1 MFAISPRARVAAV
14 AVGAAVMLAGGYAH
28 AQQPPRQAPPSAGPA
43 VPGAPVPAP
52 AAQQASPTANAAQ
65 PEWVKVCN
73 TDPATKKEVCLISRD
88 VRAETGQTIASV
100 ALREIKGE
108 PKRFF
113 LAAMPP
119 GLLIQPGIR
128 IVVDQK
134 EPQAGKFSIC
144 FPNACY
150 AEVEVKD
157 DFVPSLKK
165 GTQIIVQAMNQ
176 QAKTI
181 GFPVT
186 LAGFSKAYDGA
197 PLDPKLVAD
206 QQKKLQEELTRRA
219 EEARKRYTDQAGASG
234 AVPPANAPAN

>member
-1 MFAISPRARVAAV
+1 MFAISPRSRAA
-14 AVGAAVMLAGGYAH
+14 AIAAGAALMLAYGEAQ
-28 AQQPPRQAPPSAGPA
+28 AQQPQPRPAPPAAGPA
-43 VPGAPVPAP
+43 VPSAPAP
-52 AAQQASPTANAAQ
+52 APQAGPTANAAQ
-65 PEWVKVCN
+65 PEWVKICN
-73 TDPATKKEVCLISRD
+73 TDPASKKEVCLISRD

-165 GTQIIVQAMNQ
+165 GQQIVVQAMNQ

-186 LAGFSKAYDGA
+186 LAGFTKAYDGA
-197 PLDPKLVAD
+197 PLDPKMVAD
-206 QQKKLQEELTRRA
+206 QQKRLQEELTRRA
-219 EEARKRYTDQAGASG
+219 EEARKRYTDQAGAPS
-234 AVPPANAPAN
+234 AEPPVGAPAPN

>member
-1 MFAISPRARVAAV
+1 MFAISPRSRAATI
-14 AVGAAVMLAGGYAH
+14 AAGAALLLACAEAQ
-28 AQQPPRQAPPSAGPA
+28 AQQPQPRPAPSAGPA
-43 VPGAPVPAP
+43 VPGAPAPVP
-52 AAQQASPTANAAQ
+52 QGGPTANAAQ
-65 PEWVKVCN
+65 PEWVKICN
-73 TDPATKKEVCLISRD
+73 TDPASKKEVCLISRD

-165 GTQIIVQAMNQ
+165 GQQIVVQAMNQ

-186 LAGFSKAYDGA
+186 LAGFTKAYDGA
-197 PLDPKLVAD
+197 PLDPKMVAD

-219 EEARKRYTDQAGASG
+219 EEARKRYTDQAGAPS
-234 AVPPANAPAN
+234 AEPPTAPAPN